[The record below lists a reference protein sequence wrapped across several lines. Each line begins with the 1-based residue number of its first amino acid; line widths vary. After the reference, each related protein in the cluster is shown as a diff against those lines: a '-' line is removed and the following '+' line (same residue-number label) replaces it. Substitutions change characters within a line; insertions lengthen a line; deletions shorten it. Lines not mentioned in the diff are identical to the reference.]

1 MADKKTA
8 NTVEATMID
17 DLKDSGSDQQKDFV
31 GHQNFRGKT
40 DEEVAELK
48 KRLLRKV
55 DYRVMPMLI
64 VLFLLN
70 ILDRNNFTN
79 ARLGGLE
86 DDLKL
91 SDHQYN
97 TCLMIMYVGYLL
109 FQFPSNVILS
119 NFPRP
124 GLYLSAAALCWGA
137 ISTCMAAAHNFGSA
151 LAIRFFLGFAEAPFF
166 PGALLMLSSWYQK
179 DELPLRIAILYSG
192 NTISNCFG
200 GLIAAGVLGGM
211 NDAAGIHSWRWLF
224 ILEGC
229 FTIAFAFVAALL
241 LPNYPKDVKW
251 LSEEEREYAIWRLST
266 EVAGKDDGEDGKSVW
281 YGGLQALQDPKVYML
296 ILIQFS
302 LNTGMAYTYFFPS
315 IVKTLGYNKVVT
327 LLLTAP
333 PYAFAFF
340 GSIGN
345 SLHAGKTDER
355 AFHVAIPMCIS
366 MIGNILCITITATA
380 GRYVAMFLMT
390 LGVYSAFNVTY
401 SWVSATIPRPRSK
414 RAAAL
419 AMVNIMGNST
429 HLFTSYLYPDS
440 DKPRYTRAGITLAAF
455 CGLGAV
461 SSIVL
466 RFWLRHENKKL
477 DILEGT
483 VGDDAENPNQRKG
496 FRYLI

>member
-1 MADKKTA
+1 MTDKKGGDA
-8 NTVEATMID
+8 VAATMID
-17 DLKDSGSDQQKDFV
+17 DLKDSGSDKQDSLA
-31 GHQNFRGKT
+31 HQNFRGKS
-40 DEEVAELK
+40 DEEVAALK
-48 KRLLRKV
+48 KQMLRKV
-55 DYRVMPMLI
+55 DFRVMPMLI
-64 VLFLLN
+64 ILFLLN

-91 SDHQYN
+91 TDHQYN

-109 FQFPSNVILS
+109 FQFPSNIILS

-124 GLYLSAAALCWGA
+124 GLYLSVAAVLWGA
-137 ISTCMAAAHNFGSA
+137 ISTCMAATHNFAQA
-151 LAIRFFLGFAEAPFF
+151 LAVRFFLGFAEAPFF

-179 DELPLRIAILYSG
+179 DELPFRIAILYAG

-229 FTIAFAFVAALL
+229 FTIFIAIIAGFV
-241 LPNYPKDVKW
+241 LPSYPKDVKW
-251 LSEEEREYAIWRLST
+251 LTEEEREYAIWRLSV

-281 YGGLQALQDPKVYML
+281 DGGLQALKDPKVYML

-333 PYAFAFF
+333 PYALAFF
-340 GSIGN
+340 GSLGN
-345 SLHAGKTDER
+345 SIHAGKTNER
-355 AFHVAIPMCIS
+355 AFHVAVPMSIS

-380 GRYVAMFLMT
+380 GRYFAMFLMT
-390 LGVYSAFNVTY
+390 FGVYSAFNVTY

-440 DKPRYTRAGITLAAF
+440 DKPRYARAGITLALF
-455 CGLGAV
+455 CGLGCV
-461 SSIVL
+461 SSIAL

-483 VGDDAENPNQRKG
+483 VGDDAENGNQRKG
-496 FRYLI
+496 FRYIL

>member
-1 MADKKTA
+1 MADKKSENA
-8 NTVEATMID
+8 VEATMID
-17 DLKDSGSDQQKDFV
+17 DIKDSGSDRQKDFIPN
-31 GHQNFRGKT
+31 QNFQGKT
-40 DEEVAELK
+40 DDEVKELK

-86 DDLKL
+86 DDLGL

-109 FQFPSNVILS
+109 FQFPSNLILS

-124 GLYLSAAALCWGA
+124 GLYLSVAAVLWGA
-137 ISTCMAAAHNFGSA
+137 ISTCMAATHTFGQA
-151 LAIRFFLGFAEAPFF
+151 LAVRFFLGFAEAPFF
-166 PGALLMLSSWYQK
+166 PGALLMLSSWYAK
-179 DELPLRIAILYSG
+179 DELPFRIAILYAG

-229 FTIAFAFVAALL
+229 FTIGVALLAGLL

-251 LSEEEREYAIWRLST
+251 LTDEEREYAIWRLST
-266 EVAGKDDGEDGKSVW
+266 EVAGQDDGEDDKSVW
-281 YGGLQALQDPKVYML
+281 YGGLLALKDPKVYML

-340 GSIGN
+340 GSLGN
-345 SLHAGKTDER
+345 SIHAGKTNER
-355 AFHVAIPMCIS
+355 AFHIAIPMAIS
-366 MIGNILCITITATA
+366 MIGNVLCISLTSTG
-380 GRYVAMFLMT
+380 GRYFAMYLMT
-390 LGVYSAFNVTY
+390 LGVYSAFNVVY

-440 DKPRYTRAGITLAAF
+440 DKPRYARAGITLALF
-455 CGLGAV
+455 CGLGGV
-461 SSIVL
+461 SAIAL
-466 RFWLRHENKKL
+466 RYWLRHENRKL
-477 DILEGT
+477 DRLEGT
-483 VGDDAENPNQRKG
+483 VGDDAENPNARKG
-496 FRYLI
+496 FRYII